1 MSQSSRLKRCNKDS
15 DAVAKDDGSS
25 NPSATSR
32 ESKYIKG
39 LAEVGKGRFVVPP
52 EYKAV

>member
-1 MSQSSRLKRCNKDS
+1 MGNEGGSGGQVSPVLGSSADEGKYS

-32 ESKYIKG
+32 ESKYPKG
-39 LAEVGKGRFVVPP
+39 LAEVGN
-52 EYKAV
+52 